1 MINLREKGTN
11 KPLGSISE
19 EQLKFLQDQLEEEW
33 AEDHDYAI
41 TPMLVEYFEAQGAD
55 PELVSLL
62 KNALADRDEIEIAW
76 SK

>member
-1 MINLREKGTN
+1 MMNLHEKGTN

-33 AEDHDYAI
+33 TEDHDYAI
-41 TPMLVEYFEAQGAD
+41 TPMLVDYFAAQGAD
-55 PELVSLL
+55 PDLVSLL
-62 KNALADRDEIEIAW
+62 KTALGDRDEIEIVW